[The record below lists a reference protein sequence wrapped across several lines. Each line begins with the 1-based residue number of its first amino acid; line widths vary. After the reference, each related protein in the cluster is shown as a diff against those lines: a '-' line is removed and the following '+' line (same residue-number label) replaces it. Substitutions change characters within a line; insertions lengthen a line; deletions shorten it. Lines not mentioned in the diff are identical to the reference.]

1 MAKKCAVEEGLP
13 KQSTHI
19 TMKLL
24 YMNILRKKHRPL
36 DSKCGGKYKH
46 KNCAYACRCV
56 HTETQKLG
64 HTHRKRKVN
73 SKRMKKG
80 AKYANGEHNQNQ
92 KKCMPHYWLRGKQKR
107 RKSPVS
113 LAI

>member
-1 MAKKCAVEEGLP
+1 LKEGLP

-24 YMNILRKKHRPL
+24 YMNILRKIRRPL

-46 KNCAYACRCV
+46 IKIV
-56 HTETQKLG
+56 HMHVGVYTQ

>member
-1 MAKKCAVEEGLP
+1 MHVGVYT
-13 KQSTHI
+13 QRHRNWDTH
-19 TMKLL
+19 T
-24 YMNILRKKHRPL
+24 
-36 DSKCGGKYKH
+36 GK
-46 KNCAYACRCV
+46 
-56 HTETQKLG
+56 E
-64 HTHRKRKVN
+64 N

-80 AKYANGEHNQNQ
+80 AKYAKGEHNQNQ